1 MLRSKIRLSCFA
13 ALMALALLLS
23 GCGSA
28 VTKTNAAG
36 SSPTGKIKIVAAENF
51 LGEVASAV
59 GGDSVEVTSVI
70 TNPNADPHDFEPT
83 AQTSKE
89 VSDAQVIVYVGIG
102 YDEWMNKLVTANSS
116 PKTVI
121 NLGEG
126 LLGKKDGD
134 NPHVWY
140 IPESMPKLADALA
153 GGLGKIDPS
162 QADAFKKR
170 AQEYKNS
177 LAPLMDLVAKLK
189 QASPVDI
196 AVSEPV
202 FDYMA
207 AALNLNVI
215 DPGFAKAIE
224 EEADPAPGDVAALQD
239 ALKEKKVKL
248 FVQNTQAE
256 SPTVATIVDAANA
269 NQVPVVQV
277 TETEPQGK
285 DYLKWM
291 TDQLTEVQHA
301 LGIK

>member
-1 MLRSKIRLSCFA
+1 MSV
-13 ALMALALLLS
+13 ALLLS

-28 VTKTNAAG
+28 VTKSSAAG
-36 SSPTGKIKIVAAENF
+36 GAPAGKIKIVAAENF

-83 AQTSKE
+83 AETSKE
-89 VSDAQVIVYVGIG
+89 ISDAQVIVYVGIG
-102 YDEWMNKLVTANSS
+102 YDEWMDKLVTASS
-116 PKTVI
+116 SSKNVI

-140 IPESMPKLADALA
+140 IPDSMPKLADALA
-153 GGLGKIDPS
+153 DELGKIDPS

-177 LAPLMDLVAKLK
+177 LAPLTELVAKLK
-189 QASPVDI
+189 QTSPVDI

-215 DPGFAKAIE
+215 DPRFAKAIE
-224 EEADPAPGDVAALQD
+224 EEADPAPGDVAVLQD
-239 ALKEKKVKL
+239 ALKAKKVKL
-248 FVQNTQAE
+248 FVQNTQAD
-256 SPTVATIVDAANA
+256 SPTVKTMVDVASANE
-269 NQVPVVQV
+269 VPVVHV

-285 DYLKWM
+285 NYLKWM
-291 TDQLTEVQHA
+291 TDQLIEVQHA
-301 LGIK
+301 LGVK